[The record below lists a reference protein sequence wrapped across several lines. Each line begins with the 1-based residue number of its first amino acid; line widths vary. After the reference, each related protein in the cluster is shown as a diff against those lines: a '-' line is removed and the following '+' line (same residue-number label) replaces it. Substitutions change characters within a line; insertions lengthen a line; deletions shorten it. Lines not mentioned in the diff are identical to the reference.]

1 MADKKISQLT
11 AATTPLGGTE
21 VLPIVQSGSTVK
33 VSVDN
38 LTTGKAVTV
47 GSLSSSGALSG
58 TALTATGNV
67 NLDGGTLTFNDSGAD
82 KDARF
87 EGDTDAN
94 LLFTD
99 ASADSVGVGT
109 NTPAYK
115 FDVLNPGSSSI
126 ARFKNGSGRGYVRFD
141 GKDDLTV
148 ELYRNGV
155 SVGAIGTDG
164 SGTELLMGTIASN
177 LFSLY
182 TNNTVRLTIAGA
194 GNVTFNTGN
203 LVQGTA
209 AKGINFTA
217 NTPAAGMTSQL
228 LNWYEEGTWTPSDQS
243 GAGLSLTI
251 TKAVYQRTGN
261 QVTAFCYITYPSTA
275 NTSLTKVGGLP
286 FTVGTNMYMPLS
298 VAGDTGLAL
307 YGYTLSATTNFQF
320 VTSSNVGITNNQ
332 LSGKFLI
339 LTIIYFV

>member
-11 AATTPLGGTE
+11 AATTPLAGTE

-115 FDVLNPGSSSI
+115 FDVLNSGSSSI

-228 LNWYEEGTWTPSDQS
+228 LNWYEEGTWTPSFTNC
-243 GAGLSLTI
+243 G
-251 TKAVYQRTGN
+251 
-261 QVTAFCYITYPSTA
+261 TASAASARYTRIGRMVSIQLEMTATSITA
-275 NTSLTKVGGLP
+275 NSSYFTLP
-286 FTVGTNMYMPLS
+286 Y
-298 VAGDTGLAL
+298 A
-307 YGYTLSATTNFQF
+307 
-320 VTSSNVGITNNQ
+320 
-332 LSGKFLI
+332 SGK
-339 LTIIYFV
+339 LTSGTYTRATSEGGFVEAQANTLCYFSSTPSSTTGSFYIGLVYTV